1 MFKMSAPNSSS
12 PRVRTQRPC
21 SATAEMAVALHRLTG
36 ISASRAGLYA
46 KAPAGAIEDFL
57 GPTAVI

>member
-1 MFKMSAPNSSS
+1 MPVLEGIAIVLKA
-12 PRVRTQRPC
+12 
-21 SATAEMAVALHRLTG
+21 AEMAVALHRLTG
-36 ISASRAGLYA
+36 IPASRAGLYA